1 MFLKGVFKDSSV
13 FVQLLML
20 VVIIFGG
27 FMIFYTASYI
37 FLISKFGLSP
47 KTIQEVLLHIAD
59 FPDIM
64 RNMQFFQVVG
74 VFIFPAI
81 VCAWL
86 FSDNYKT
93 YLQID
98 TPIQLPVAG
107 LAMLGMLV
115 AIPVINWTYAM
126 NQQMV
131 FPAALK
137 GLEEWMRSMEEL
149 NGQALE
155 KMLYVRNGWDLV
167 FNLVIVCILA
177 AVGEEFMFR
186 GMLQNI
192 FSKTIRNPHIIIWAV
207 AILFSTIHFQ
217 FYGFIP
223 RLLLGAYLGYLV
235 YYTRNI
241 WIPILAHFTNNCFS
255 LITSTIYQ
263 DTPEAAEQA
272 DAIGYGSTWWLSVAS
287 LALFVLIFAEIR
299 KRRISDKQ

>member
-1 MFLKGVFKDSSV
+1 MFLKGIFKDSSV

-20 VVIIFGG
+20 AVIVFSG
-27 FMIFYTASYI
+27 FMFFYVASFI
-37 FLISKFGLSP
+37 LLISKFGP
-47 KTIQEVLLHIAD
+47 APEVIQEVMLHIAD

-64 RNMQFFQVVG
+64 RNMQFFQVVS

-81 VCAWL
+81 ACAWL

-93 YLQID
+93 YLRID

-107 LAMLGMLV
+107 LAMLGMVV
-115 AIPVINWTYAM
+115 AIPFINWTYAM

-137 GLEEWMRSMEEL
+137 GLEDWMRNMEEL

-167 FNLVIVCILA
+167 FNIVIVCILA
-177 AVGEEFMFR
+177 AVGEELMFR
-186 GMLQNI
+186 GLLQNI
-192 FSKTIRNPHIIIWAV
+192 FAKAIKNPHIIIWAV
-207 AILFSTIHFQ
+207 AILFSTVHLQ

-235 YYTRNI
+235 YYTQNI
-241 WIPILAHFTNNCFS
+241 WIPVLAHFTNNGFS
-255 LITSTIYQ
+255 LITNTIYQ
-263 DTPEAAEQA
+263 DKPEAAGQVNT
-272 DAIGYGSTWWLSVAS
+272 IGYGSTWWLSVAS
-287 LALFVLIFAEIR
+287 LALFVFIFAEIR
-299 KRRISDKQ
+299 KRRV

>member
-20 VVIIFGG
+20 AVVVFIGS
-27 FMIFYTASYI
+27 MVYSAAS
-37 FLISKFGLSP
+37 LILLVSKFGLSMEV
-47 KTIQEVLLHIAD
+47 IQEVSLHIAD
-59 FPDIM
+59 FPDLM
-64 RNMQFFQVVG
+64 RNLVFFEK
-74 VFIFPAI
+74 VFIWIFPVI

-115 AIPVINWTYAM
+115 AIPCINWMYAM

-131 FPAALK
+131 FPEALK
-137 GLEEWMRSMEEL
+137 GLEEWMRNMEEL

-167 FNLVIVCILA
+167 FNIVIVCILA

-192 FSKTIRNPHIIIWAV
+192 FAKTIKNPHIIIWAV
-207 AILFSTIHFQ
+207 AILFSTIHLQ
-217 FYGFIP
+217 FYGFVP

-235 YYTRNI
+235 YYTQNI
-241 WIPILAHFTNNCFS
+241 WIPVLAHFTNNCFS
-255 LITSTIYQ
+255 LITNTIYQ
-263 DTPEAAEQA
+263 DSPEAAEQVN
-272 DAIGYGSTWWLSVAS
+272 AIGYGSTWWLAVAS
-287 LALFVLIFAEIR
+287 LALFVIIFAEIR
-299 KRRISDKQ
+299 KRRVIA